1 MESQFKEAVAKS
13 KTLPSQSND
22 NLLALYALYK
32 QATEGDL
39 SGSKPGMFDFKG
51 VAKYNAWESK
61 KGMTKEVAMQEY
73 IELVNRLGS

>member
-1 MESQFKEAVAKS
+1 MESQFKEAVTKS

-32 QATEGDL
+32 QATEGDV

>member
-32 QATEGDL
+32 QATEGDV